1 MLLGHSTG
9 SPYNNNEHC
18 LNWLTI
24 SFISGTLEDSG
35 HKTWMSHKSTCE
47 RRGSWWTRAAH
58 VTGLTGVYALSKQT
72 EDALSSLASRSSC
85 TGSNLWCLNPSPV
98 WESTEADDEWFHL
111 TDLIHL
117 IGHDH
122 FVGTVFLTFCQKSI
136 HFQNQ
141 FSTGDIWDI

>member
-9 SPYNNNEHC
+9 SPYNNNQCC

-24 SFISGTLEDSG
+24 FLGPW
-35 HKTWMSHKSTCE
+35 KTQDTKLGCLINPHV
-47 RRGSWWTRAAH
+47 RGGDPGEHVQPH

-72 EDALSSLASRSSC
+72 EDALSSLTLRSSC
-85 TGSNLWCLNPSPV
+85 TGSNLWCLKPSTV